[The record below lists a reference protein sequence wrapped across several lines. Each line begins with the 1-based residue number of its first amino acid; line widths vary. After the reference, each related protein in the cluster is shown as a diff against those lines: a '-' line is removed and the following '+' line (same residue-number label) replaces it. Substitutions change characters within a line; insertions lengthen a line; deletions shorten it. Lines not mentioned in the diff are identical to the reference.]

1 MREILEQHDIAYE
14 ESEDDHEEETCE
26 NDSSD
31 EDPYDEE
38 YKRAWRA
45 RRQLAEEEYMN
56 SLTPEQREKV
66 EKQNRFLDSSCAQ
79 S

>member
-1 MREILEQHDIAYE
+1 MGSSFLSVMYDEVKE
-14 ESEDDHEEETCE
+14 EEETFK
-26 NDSSD
+26 NYSSD

-45 RRQLAEEEYMN
+45 HRALKQEEYMN